1 MSPVE
6 RETIGRREPI
16 RKAEPKAELVRD
28 FWKQMTRAY
37 GTRVIDKRSAWGM
50 RLVGMFLARI
60 DVLDESD
67 FLRRYTT
74 TIGKR
79 IYTPF
84 DVGVPHEHYGLWNQ
98 ITVCVHE
105 HQHVEQLLR
114 DGWLKFAGRYLVS
127 SAARAAYEAE
137 AFRCNM
143 ELHFWRFGE
152 VPDLKRLARRLEHY
166 GCDWADIDM
175 AARMLE
181 LSAATVR
188 RGGIVNRASQ
198 KAISWLE
205 RHAPELKH
213 EERE

>member
-1 MSPVE
+1 MSPID
-6 RETIGRREPI
+6 RETIARRELI
-16 RKAEPKAELVRD
+16 GNDEPAAELVRE
-28 FWKQMTRAY
+28 FWRQMTRAY
-37 GTRVIDKRSAWGM
+37 GTRVIDNEG
-50 RLVGMFLARI
+50 
-60 DVLDESD
+60 E

-84 DVGVPHEHYGLWNQ
+84 DVGMPHEHYDLWGQ

-137 AFRCNM
+137 AFRSNM

-152 VPDLKRLARRLEHY
+152 IPNLRLLAKGLEHY
-166 GCDWADIDM
+166 GCDQNDIDM
-175 AARMLE
+175 AERMLE

-188 RGGIVNRASQ
+188 RGGVVNRSSQ

-213 EERE
+213 GGSE